1 VNAAPLAIRNCV
13 ALVTG
18 ASRGLGRVFT
28 RELLDR
34 GAATVYAGVRDLS
47 APLEP
52 GVRPIRLDVTDPDQ
66 VSAAAQECGDVTLL
80 INNAGIS
87 NSTRLV
93 KSPSTDP
100 GRAEMEVN
108 YFGML
113 NMCRAFAPVLANNGG
128 GAIANMLS
136 ALSFTTFVGTGT
148 YCTSKSAAWS
158 LTNGIRL
165 ELRKQGTLVVG
176 IHAAYI
182 DTDMTATLDV
192 PKISPAEVA
201 RLALDG
207 IEKGAVEVLAD
218 DISRELKAALSTHPQ
233 AG

>member
-1 VNAAPLAIRNCV
+1 MTAAPLPIRNSV

-28 RELLDR
+28 RALLER
-34 GAATVYAGVRDLS
+34 GAATVYAGVRDPS
-47 APLEP
+47 TPLEP
-52 GVRPIRLDVTDPDQ
+52 GVRPVRLDVTDPEQ
-66 VSAAAQECGDVTLL
+66 VNAAARECGDVTLL

-87 NSTRLV
+87 HSTRLI
-93 KSPSTDP
+93 KSSSIDP

-113 NMCRAFAPVLANNGG
+113 NMCRAFAPVLADNGG

-136 ALSFTTFVGTGT
+136 ALSFTTLVGVGT

-165 ELRKQGTLVVG
+165 ELGKQGTLVVG
-176 IHAAYI
+176 IHAGYI
-182 DTDMTATLDV
+182 DTDMTATLTV
-192 PKISPAEVA
+192 PKISPEEVA
-201 RLALDG
+201 RQALDG

-218 DISRELKAALSTHPQ
+218 DVSRELKTALSTHPQ